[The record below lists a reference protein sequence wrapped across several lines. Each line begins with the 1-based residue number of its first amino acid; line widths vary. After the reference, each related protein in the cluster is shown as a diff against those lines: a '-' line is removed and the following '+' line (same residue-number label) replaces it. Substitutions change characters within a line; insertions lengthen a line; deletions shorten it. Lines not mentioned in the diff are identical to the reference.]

1 MKHLDD
7 CNVMY
12 NSGSTQSHG
21 RPHAEDSKR
30 LGLEGHPSEGH
41 TMTRERHSHGDM
53 VGRERHGAGGLIAG
67 QLAAPFLEKIP
78 HVGDALGLAS
88 RALGGFL
95 PFANGGSVPVN
106 SGNRTYAGNPSMDGY
121 FDSDMQHGNMGAG
134 GNGPRSTSAMDPV
147 YRNIY
152 KKGGHVSQKVEDD
165 RDQKAQLMQHRKGG
179 KINYEKEEDKAIHRL
194 MRIQKME
201 KMQPKK
207 KAMGGQIHNNIEGE
221 KPYMNDGQMDGIAKR
236 KENPTSIANGIPGR
250 KPHPFKSGC
259 KVKRK

>member
-1 MKHLDD
+1 MKHFDD

-21 RPHAEDSKR
+21 RPNAEDSKR
-30 LGLEGHPSEGH
+30 LGLEGHLREGQQSVP
-41 TMTRERHSHGDM
+41 RERHSHGD
-53 VGRERHGAGGLIAG
+53 VVGGRECHGVGGMIAG
-67 QLAAPFLEKIP
+67 QLAAPFLEKVP

-106 SGNRTYAGNPSMDGY
+106 SGDRTYAGSPSMDGY
-121 FDSDMQHGNMGAG
+121 FDSEMQHGNMGAG
-134 GNGPRSTSAMDPV
+134 GNGPRSTSAMNPV

-152 KKGGHVSQKVEDD
+152 KKGGYVSQKVEDD
-165 RDQKAQLMQHRKGG
+165 RAQRVQLT
-179 KINYEKEEDKAIHRL
+179 
-194 MRIQKME
+194 
-201 KMQPKK
+201 QPKR
-207 KAMGGQIHNNIEGE
+207 KASGGQIHNNIEGE

-236 KENPTSIANGIPGR
+236 KESPTLIANGIPGK